1 MRNPFKARAEAEGAQ
16 ATEPTEPIDLAERL
30 GVTEPAESTDPTGAT
45 EVTAADAAP
54 ATAPAEAGSAANAA
68 EPSPADADA
77 PIADP
82 TAAAAASLDGATT
95 EPPAE
100 AAPGLVEVSAAPA
113 AKAWARPGT
122 EITPID
128 PPASLADPAGS
139 LGEPLQLREPIVE
152 LVHVGRTYHLGNV
165 DVNALIDAT
174 LTVRRGE
181 FIAIVGPS
189 GSGKSTLMNI
199 IGCLDRATAGLYSLA
214 GTPIDDLSDDDLARV
229 RSRTIGFVFQ
239 SYNLLPRTSAL
250 ENVAT
255 PLMYQGVGRRER
267 HERAAAAL
275 SRLGLGDRLNHVP
288 TELSGG
294 QQQRVAIA
302 RALVTDPA
310 LILADEPTGNLD
322 SHSGAEVMNILH
334 ELHESGR
341 TIVMIT
347 HDAKVAAQAPRN
359 ALISDGV
366 LTLPDEAV
374 AA

>member
-1 MRNPFKARAEAEGAQ
+1 MRNPFRARPGADSAQ
-16 ATEPTEPIDLAERL
+16 TTEPIDLAERL
-30 GVTEPAESTDPTGAT
+30 GVTEPAGPTGVTWTPAMASEPSLAGEPVGDAIPPVPAPT
-45 EVTAADAAP
+45 ESAD
-54 ATAPAEAGSAANAA
+54 SAA
-68 EPSPADADA
+68 
-77 PIADP
+77 I
-82 TAAAAASLDGATT
+82 
-95 EPPAE
+95 E
-100 AAPGLVEVSAAPA
+100 AMPVEVSAVESPPAVAPVAAESPAAPA
-113 AKAWARPGT
+113 AAAWARPGT
-122 EITPID
+122 EITPVD
-128 PPASLADPAGS
+128 PPASLANPAGS
-139 LGEPLQLREPIVE
+139 LGEPVQLRDPIVE

-181 FIAIVGPS
+181 FVAIVGPS

-214 GTPIDDLSDDDLARV
+214 GTPIGDLSDDDLARV

-255 PLMYQGVGRRER
+255 PLMYQGIGRRER

-275 SRLGLGDRLNHVP
+275 VRLGLGDRLSHVP

-322 SHSGAEVMNILH
+322 SHSGAEVMAILH
-334 ELHESGR
+334 ELHASGR